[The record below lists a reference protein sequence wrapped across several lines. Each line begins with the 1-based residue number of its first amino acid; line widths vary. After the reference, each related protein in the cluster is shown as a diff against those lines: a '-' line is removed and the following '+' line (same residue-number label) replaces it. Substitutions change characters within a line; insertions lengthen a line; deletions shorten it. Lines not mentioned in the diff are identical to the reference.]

1 MRYPIPGKQLWDLIM
16 AVANEAN
23 MARDRN
29 TEKTL
34 CSPKIVIL
42 DQLRI
47 PVNGVLNARNNSK
60 HVQSNTYVIS
70 LTVTVRLKGK
80 ILKSLQV
87 QLYNKFTV

>member
-1 MRYPIPGKQLWDLIM
+1 MRYPIPGNQIWDLIL

-29 TEKTL
+29 TEKTF

-47 PVNGVLNARNNSK
+47 PVNGVLNARKNVK

-70 LTVTVRLKGK
+70 LSLRLKAK
-80 ILKSLQV
+80 ILKSLQ
-87 QLYNKFTV
+87 LYKKCTV